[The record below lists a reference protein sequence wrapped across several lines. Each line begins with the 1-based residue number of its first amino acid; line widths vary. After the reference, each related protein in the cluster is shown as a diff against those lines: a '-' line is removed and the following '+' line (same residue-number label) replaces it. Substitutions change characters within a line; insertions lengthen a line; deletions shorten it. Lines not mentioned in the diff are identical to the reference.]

1 MRGRSAII
9 LGLVNLCLMSAAFFY
24 GFSAGK
30 EHESYLRA
38 LEQVNAQIRYP
49 IERLDTARLDD
60 LSNYNYPKKIS
71 AK

>member
-9 LGLVNLCLMSAAFFY
+9 LGLLNVCLMSAAYFF

-38 LEQVNAQIRYP
+38 LEQVNVQIRYP

-60 LSNYNYPKKIS
+60 LSNYNFQKKTS